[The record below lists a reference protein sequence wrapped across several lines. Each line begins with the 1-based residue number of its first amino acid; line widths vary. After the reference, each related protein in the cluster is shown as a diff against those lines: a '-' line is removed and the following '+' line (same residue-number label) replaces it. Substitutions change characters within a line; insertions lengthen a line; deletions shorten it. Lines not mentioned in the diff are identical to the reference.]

1 MSPSP
6 WDKFSVSIFQN
17 PFSFATLLTNFH
29 VTITALPCTCSLRIQ
44 PQKYLLNEPTLKAP
58 PFFFSFKC
66 TMNCSILS
74 LFCISLSRHLSCI
87 PCSIT
92 CQPLLGHQISLWQY
106 RAQWKTIPL
115 KIPSVVILPRSTL
128 QINLSSE
135 IASSQLQTRLTK
147 INELARCRANAL
159 RWEWE
164 WQTGEA
170 SERPVGQEEKV
181 RGRSEGWGLE
191 WSQFTLELLTL
202 RATTQRSRG
211 LLKSFKPSG
220 SQGVQGC
227 PQGTLGKSGDN
238 FVF

>member
-1 MSPSP
+1 MHNELLHLIFVLHFIILAFKLHSLQYYLPAPSWAP
-6 WDKFSVSIFQN
+6 NFSLTIPCSVKNHPVEN
-17 PFSFATLLTNFH
+17 PFSCYFT
-29 VTITALPCTCSLRIQ
+29 
-44 PQKYLLNEPTLKAP
+44 
-58 PFFFSFKC
+58 
-66 TMNCSILS
+66 
-74 LFCISLSRHLSCI
+74 
-87 PCSIT
+87 
-92 CQPLLGHQISLWQY
+92 
-106 RAQWKTIPL
+106 
-115 KIPSVVILPRSTL
+115 RSTL

-147 INELARCRANAL
+147 INELARCSANAL

-202 RATTQRSRG
+202 RATTQRSHG